1 MIRSLLFPVLC
12 ISLASPLFAGDWMRF
27 RGNDGN
33 SMALSADLP
42 TSWDEDNNIAWQAE
56 LPGRG
61 PSSPIVVNGRIFVTS
76 SSGIRQ
82 DRLHVLCFDEKSGKK
97 IWERQMW
104 ANGRTMTHEASANA
118 APTPASDGEHV
129 YAFYSSN
136 DLICYD
142 LDGNLKW
149 YRGLGYDFPKAGND
163 IGMASSPV
171 VASETVVVQV
181 ENQGD
186 SFAAGIDTNTGETRW
201 RIERVKQSNWS
212 SPTLTKSKDGR
223 DVVLLKSSEGLTAR
237 DIVTGEELWSF
248 KASAGNVPSI
258 LAIGDLVY
266 LPADQLTVL
275 KVGETPDP
283 EVKWASTRVRPG
295 SASPIAHN
303 NEVYAIGSSI
313 LTCADGETGD
323 VKWKL
328 RLKGDFWATPI
339 LTNDYL
345 YCISLDGV
353 AQVVKLGEKGK
364 VAATSEFGE
373 TIQGSPAVANNAMFV
388 RSDKHLWK
396 IAATR

>member
-1 MIRSLLFPVLC
+1 MNRTLLFILVSLLLG
-12 ISLASPLFAGDWMRF
+12 SQLSAGDWKRF
-27 RGNDGN
+27 RGSDGN
-33 SMALSADLP
+33 STALSANLP
-42 TSWDEDNNIAWQAE
+42 TSWNERENIAWQAE

-61 PSSPIVVNGRIFVTS
+61 PSSPIVVDGRVFVTS

-82 DRLHVLCFDEKSGKK
+82 DRLHVICFDQGSGEKL
-97 IWERQMW
+97 WERQMW

-118 APTPASDGEHV
+118 APTPASDGKNV

-149 YRGLGYDFPKAGND
+149 YRGLGYDYPKAGND

-186 SFAAGIDTNTGETRW
+186 SFVAGINTNTGETRW
-201 RIERVKQSNWS
+201 RIERAKEANWS
-212 SPTLTKSKDGR
+212 SPTLTKGKDGQ

-237 DIVTGEELWSF
+237 DILSGEEMWSF
-248 KASAGNVPSI
+248 DAPARSTPSI

-275 KVGETPDP
+275 KVGNTANP
-283 EVKWASTRVRPG
+283 EVKWASNRVRPG

-313 LTCADGETGD
+313 LTCADAETGE

-328 RLKGDFWATPI
+328 RLKGDFWSTPI
-339 LTNDYL
+339 LTKEYL
-345 YCISLDGV
+345 YCISLDGL

-373 TIQGSPAVANNAMFV
+373 TIQGSPAVSNNAMFV

-396 IAATR
+396 IASTK